1 MSRKGRPLA
10 ALVMVA
16 IVALTSAGCSNGSAE
31 NDNTGTAGT
40 PIGSSGGTSTG
51 TGVGTGTSGVSKN
64 ATTHEKA
71 VRVAECMRANG
82 VSAFPDPDV
91 SGKLTIDAVL
101 NGSSLDPNSAA
112 WKQAINACKD
122 LEPPGFS
129 GSKATPE
136 QMSARLKFAQCVRD
150 NGVKDFP
157 DPTKDEPIV
166 DTNRIPSSATPSG
179 MSTLNAAMHKCGGI
193 IASELGRS

>member
-1 MSRKGRPLA
+1 MRSKLGPLA

-16 IVALTSAGCSNGSAE
+16 LTSAGCLNGSA
-31 NDNTGTAGT
+31 DNGNTRA
-40 PIGSSGGTSTG
+40 GSSGGTSTG
-51 TGVGTGTSGVSKN
+51 AGTAAASSGGSKN
-64 ATTHEKA
+64 TKHEKA
-71 VRVAECMRANG
+71 VRFAECMRANG
-82 VSAFPDPDV
+82 VSAFPDPDA
-91 SGKLTIDAVL
+91 SGDLTVDAVV

-129 GSKATPE
+129 GSKATPK
-136 QMSARLKFAQCVRD
+136 QMGARLKFAQCVRD

-157 DPTKDEPIV
+157 DPTKDGPIV

-179 MSTLNAAMHKCGGI
+179 MSTLNAAMHKCGDI
-193 IASELGRS
+193 ISSELGRS